1 MPAENLN
8 ADRAFFQ
15 VFGHA
20 GKGAIDDELQ
30 EILAALARLEFRA
43 REDALKLC
51 ADAFRGH
58 TWIQT
63 VF

>member
-15 VFGHA
+15 VLGHA
-20 GKGAIDDELQ
+20 GKGTIDDELQ
-30 EILAALARLEFRA
+30 EIMAALARLEFRA
-43 REDALKLC
+43 GEDALKLC
-51 ADAFRGH
+51 ADGFGRH